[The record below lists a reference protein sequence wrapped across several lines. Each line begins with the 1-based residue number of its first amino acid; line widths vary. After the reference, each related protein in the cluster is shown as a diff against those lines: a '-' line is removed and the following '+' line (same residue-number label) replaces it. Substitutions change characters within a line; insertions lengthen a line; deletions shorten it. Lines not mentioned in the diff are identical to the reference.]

1 MNKIKFVV
9 DKGFINKNG
18 DYISYEIAEEYDNYK
33 TAMRHYNNVFLNSPN
48 KNEYVQL
55 IETLDNEVLKIVCER
70 KEDQ

>member
-18 DYISYEIAEEYDNYK
+18 DYISYEIAEEYDSYK

-55 IETLDNEVLKIVCER
+55 IETLDNNVLKIVCER

>member
-18 DYISYEIAEEYDNYK
+18 DYISYEIAEEYDSYK
-33 TAMRHYNNVFLNSPN
+33 TAMRHYNNVFLN
-48 KNEYVQL
+48 KNEYVQI
-55 IETLDNEVLKIVCER
+55 IETLDNEVLKIICER

>member
-18 DYISYEIAEEYDNYK
+18 DYISYEIAEEYDSYK
-33 TAMRHYNNVFLNSPN
+33 TAMRHYNNVFLN

-55 IETLDNEVLKIVCER
+55 IETLDNNVLKIVCER
-70 KEDQ
+70 KEEQ

>member
-1 MNKIKFVV
+1 MNKIKYVV

-18 DYISYEIAEEYDNYK
+18 DYISYEIAEEYDSYK
-33 TAMRHYNNVFLNSPN
+33 HALEHYNVVFLNSPN

-55 IETLDNEVLKIVCER
+55 IETLDDEVLKIICER

>member
-1 MNKIKFVV
+1 MDKIKFVV
-9 DKGFINKNG
+9 DKGFINKKG
-18 DYISYEIAEEYDNYK
+18 DYISYEITEEYDSYK

-55 IETLDNEVLKIVCER
+55 IETLDNEVLKIICER